1 MEGHIERTI
10 RVNGQ
15 LMDLSTP
22 KVMGIL
28 NVTPDSFY
36 AGSRKETT
44 SDIVNRVEQ
53 IITEGADMIDIGA
66 YSSRSNAE
74 HVSTK
79 EEMARLRKGLEAIR
93 EVAPE
98 AIVSVDTFRA
108 DVASMCVEEYGVA
121 LINDISGG
129 QMDERMF
136 DTVARLD
143 VPYIMMHMQGTPQDM
158 QQHIHYDHLR
168 MEIMQYFALKVQD
181 LHSRGVKDIIIDPG
195 FGFGKTLAHNYEL
208 FKHLE
213 DFKLFELPLL
223 VGISRKSMIYKLLD
237 SSPEEALNGTT
248 VLNTIA
254 LTKGVDI
261 LRVHDVKA
269 CVEAVRIFNQMNEQ
283 KKKHFHAIRI
293 RTERLY
299 RHLPCR
305 TDAVLL
311 LQGHERVAFT
321 ERILRRADFRRIL
334 VVCLPNTGN
343 ETFGFHSR
351 QTGQRR
357 YTGTDYPVPRRNPQ
371 LLFHDRYTPASGKSP
386 QTHPAQQERQ

>member
-66 YSSRSNAE
+66 YSSRPNAE

-143 VPYIMMHMQGTPQDM
+143 VPYIMMHMQGTPQSM
-158 QQHIHYDHLR
+158 QQHPHYDNLLK
-168 MEIMQYFALKVQD
+168 EVFLYFARKVQQLRD
-181 LHSRGVKDIIIDPG
+181 LGVKDIILDLG
-195 FGFGKTLAHNYEL
+195 FGFGKTMEHNYEL
-208 FKHLE
+208 LSHLE
-213 DFKLFELPLL
+213 EFRIFELPLL
-223 VGISRKSMIYKLLD
+223 VGVSRKSMIYRLLD
-237 SSPEEALNGTT
+237 ITPQEALNGTT
-248 VLNTIA
+248 VLDTIC
-254 LTKGVDI
+254 LLKGADI
-261 LRVHDVKA
+261 LRVHDVK
-269 CVEAVRIFNQMNEQ
+269 EAVETVRIVQAM
-283 KKKHFHAIRI
+283 
-293 RTERLY
+293 
-299 RHLPCR
+299 
-305 TDAVLL
+305 
-311 LQGHERVAFT
+311 
-321 ERILRRADFRRIL
+321 
-334 VVCLPNTGN
+334 
-343 ETFGFHSR
+343 
-351 QTGQRR
+351 
-357 YTGTDYPVPRRNPQ
+357 RNN
-371 LLFHDRYTPASGKSP
+371 S
-386 QTHPAQQERQ
+386 

>member
-108 DVASMCVEEYGVA
+108 DVASMCVEEYGVT

-136 DTVARLD
+136 DTVAHLD

-168 MEIMQYFALKVQD
+168 MEIMQYFALRVQD
-181 LHSRGVKDIIIDPG
+181 LHARGVKDIIIDPG

-213 DFKLFELPLL
+213 DFKLFGLPLL

-254 LTKGVDI
+254 LTKGADI

-283 KKKHFHAIRI
+283 K
-293 RTERLY
+293 
-299 RHLPCR
+299 
-305 TDAVLL
+305 
-311 LQGHERVAFT
+311 
-321 ERILRRADFRRIL
+321 
-334 VVCLPNTGN
+334 
-343 ETFGFHSR
+343 
-351 QTGQRR
+351 
-357 YTGTDYPVPRRNPQ
+357 
-371 LLFHDRYTPASGKSP
+371 
-386 QTHPAQQERQ
+386 

>member
-15 LMDLSTP
+15 LMNLSTP

-44 SDIVNRVEQ
+44 SDIAYRVEQ

-66 YSSRSNAE
+66 YSSRPNAE

-79 EEMARLRKGLEAIR
+79 EEMARLRKGLEIIR

-108 DVASMCVEEYGVA
+108 DVASMCVEEYGAA

-136 DTVARLD
+136 DTVARLN

-158 QQHIHYDHLR
+158 QLHIHYNHLR
-168 MEIMQYFALKVQD
+168 MEIMQYFALKVQE
-181 LHSRGVKDIIIDPG
+181 LYARGIKDIIIDPG

-213 DFKLFELPLL
+213 DFKLFGLPLL

-254 LTKGVDI
+254 LTKGADI

-283 KKKHFHAIRI
+283 K
-293 RTERLY
+293 
-299 RHLPCR
+299 
-305 TDAVLL
+305 
-311 LQGHERVAFT
+311 
-321 ERILRRADFRRIL
+321 
-334 VVCLPNTGN
+334 
-343 ETFGFHSR
+343 
-351 QTGQRR
+351 
-357 YTGTDYPVPRRNPQ
+357 
-371 LLFHDRYTPASGKSP
+371 
-386 QTHPAQQERQ
+386 

>member
-15 LMDLSTP
+15 LMNLSTP

-44 SDIVNRVEQ
+44 SDIAYRVEQ

-66 YSSRSNAE
+66 YSSRPNAE

-79 EEMARLRKGLEAIR
+79 EEMARLRKGLEIIR

-108 DVASMCVEEYGVA
+108 DVASMCVEEYGAA

-136 DTVARLD
+136 DTVARLN

-158 QQHIHYDHLR
+158 QLHIHYNHLR
-168 MEIMQYFALKVQD
+168 MEIMQYFALKVQE
-181 LHSRGVKDIIIDPG
+181 LYARGVKDIIIDPG

-213 DFKLFELPLL
+213 DFKLFGLPLL

-254 LTKGVDI
+254 LTKGADI

-283 KKKHFHAIRI
+283 K
-293 RTERLY
+293 
-299 RHLPCR
+299 
-305 TDAVLL
+305 
-311 LQGHERVAFT
+311 
-321 ERILRRADFRRIL
+321 
-334 VVCLPNTGN
+334 
-343 ETFGFHSR
+343 
-351 QTGQRR
+351 
-357 YTGTDYPVPRRNPQ
+357 
-371 LLFHDRYTPASGKSP
+371 
-386 QTHPAQQERQ
+386 